1 MVSPGGKKR
10 LPKNPKI
17 FYIGGIR
24 KEKFKGGGVIKLY
37 DCNAIARILDMTP
50 KNVKRLTDKGVIKTK
65 SGCLYDF
72 LEANHAYIN
81 YLREKNS
88 EADTDLDFATE
99 RARLTK
105 AKRLNEEMDLAVKK
119 GELHRAEDIKK
130 VMSATLINF
139 KTRITAIP
147 AEEAEALAAMNDK
160 SEIFTYLNSRVKEA
174 LDELSNFQ
182 EVFKD
187 QLKDDEEAD

>member
-1 MVSPGGKKR
+1 
-10 LPKNPKI
+10 
-17 FYIGGIR
+17 
-24 KEKFKGGGVIKLY
+24 
-37 DCNAIARILDMTP
+37 MTP